1 MKNTS
6 IAAQKYKGSS
16 IMNYKKYKPYETIK
30 LSNREWPSKTI
41 TKAPIWCSVDLRDGN
56 QALEVPMNLEKK
68 IGFFKYL
75 LDIGFKQI
83 EIGFPAASPTE
94 FIFTRKLIEDNLIP
108 DDVTI
113 QVLTQSRKEIIERTF
128 ESLDGV
134 KSAIVHLYNSTST
147 LQRDVVFHKSKKEII
162 ELAVFGA
169 RLIRDL
175 AIKYGDERFIFEYS
189 PESFTGT
196 EMDFAVEIC
205 DAVVDVWKDKEKVIV
220 NLPATVEMSTPNV
233 YADEIEY
240 FLKNIKLRD
249 KIILSLHTH
258 NDRGTAVA
266 ASELGLLAGGERIEG
281 TLFGNGERTGN
292 ADILNLALNLFS
304 QGIDPKLDF
313 SKINDTIE
321 KYEKFT
327 SMEVSPRHPYAG
339 SLVYT
344 AFSGSHQDAISKG
357 MSNIHGKEHWE
368 VPYLPIDP
376 KDVGREYDAIIR
388 INSQSGKRGV
398 SHILEANYGISLPKY
413 IQQDFGRFITDISD
427 DKEAELSSNKIY
439 EEFVKRYVNI
449 EEPIKLINYAEEYQ
463 NGSVFVKCK
472 VKFNGEEK
480 ELSGCG
486 NGLVSAYAKA
496 LENLISVKFQIINYT
511 EHSLEL
517 GTESKAITYIHI
529 ADEYKN
535 YYYGCGI
542 NESITLSSLKALT
555 SAVNKLVDKKLH
567 LK

>member
-1 MKNTS
+1 
-6 IAAQKYKGSS
+6 
-16 IMNYKKYKPYETIK
+16 MNYKKYKPYETIK
-30 LSNREWPSKTI
+30 LSDRKWPNKVI

-56 QALEVPMNLEKK
+56 QALEIPMNLEKK
-68 IGFFKYL
+68 VGFFKYL
-75 LDIGFKQI
+75 VDIGFKEI
-83 EIGFPAASPTE
+83 EIGFPAASSTE
-94 FIFTRKLIEDNLIP
+94 FSFTRKLIEENLIP

-128 ESLDGV
+128 ESLEGV

-147 LQRDVVFHKSKKEII
+147 LQRDVVFKKSKAEII

-169 RLIRDL
+169 KLIRDL
-175 AIKYGDERFIFEYS
+175 SVKYGDHRFVFEYS

-205 DAVVDVWKDKEKVIV
+205 NEVIDVWKDKEKIII
-220 NLPATVEMSTPNV
+220 NLPATVEMSTPNI

-240 FLKNIKLRD
+240 FLKNIKFRD

-266 ASELGLLAGGERIEG
+266 ASELGLLAGGDRVEG

-292 ADILNLALNLFS
+292 ADIMNLALNLFS

-313 SKINDTIE
+313 SKINEVIE
-321 KYEKFT
+321 KYEKYT
-327 SMEVSPRHPYAG
+327 SMEVGPRHPYAG

-357 MSNIHGKEHWE
+357 MTNIIGKEYWE

-376 KDVGREYDAIIR
+376 KDVGREYGNIIR

-398 SHILEANYGISLPKY
+398 AHILQSNYGISLPKY
-413 IQQDFGRFITDISD
+413 IQQDFGKFITNISD
-427 DKEAELSSNKIY
+427 DKEQELSSKRIY
-439 EEFVKRYVNI
+439 DEFLKEYVNI
-449 EEPIKLINYAEEYQ
+449 EKPIELISYTEEYQ
-463 NGSVFVKCK
+463 NGSVLVKCR
-472 VKFNGEEK
+472 VQFNGEEK

-486 NGLVSAYAKA
+486 NGLISAYSNA
-496 LENLISVKFQIINYT
+496 LENFINVKFEILNYI
-511 EHSLEL
+511 EHSLEI
-517 GTESKAITYIHI
+517 GTESKAITYVQL
-529 ADEYKN
+529 ASGKEEF
-535 YYYGCGI
+535 YGAGI
-542 NESITLSSLKALT
+542 SESITLSSLKAVT
-555 SAVNKLVDKKLH
+555 SAVNKLV
-567 LK
+567 